1 MLDKVEAIVSP
12 VYQVGGS
19 VRDELLGKEPKD
31 FDYAT
36 PLDNIRNWHEV
47 RENGPA
53 TRRVP

>member
-47 RENGPA
+47 R
-53 TRRVP
+53 